1 MRFLAHHDVLTELPN
16 RTLFMDRVEHA
27 IRYAYWHDRYLAII
41 FIDLD
46 RFKYINDSLG
56 HSIGDQV
63 LIEIG
68 YRLKH
73 QVRSRDT
80 VARFGGDEFVVLLED
95 VASQEDITA
104 IAQKILSAIQPP
116 VYVEGMELHITAS
129 LGISLYPTDGDD
141 PQTLLKN
148 ADGAMYRAKEAGKNT
163 FRFYSDD
170 MGERASQRL
179 TLENHLRRA
188 LERQELRLFYQPQ
201 FATASGEINGVEVLL
216 RWQHREFGMVQPL
229 DFIGLLEETGLIL
242 PVGEWVIRTAC
253 EQFRRWEHYVD
264 QHFQVAVNISARQL
278 AVPNINRTLQGI
290 FDEYHI
296 QPKNLQFEMTE
307 SIFVQHSP
315 AIDRS
320 LQSLR
325 DSGISFAIDD
335 FGTGYSSISYL
346 KRFPIDT
353 LKIDRSFI
361 ADVTEDPDDA
371 ALTVAIITM
380 AHSLGLKVIAEGV
393 ETAAQRQLLLEH
405 GCESLQGFLFS
416 KPLSAESMSHL
427 LRERALAKRFER
439 PSESVLGE

>member
-1 MRFLAHHDVLTELPN
+1 
-16 RTLFMDRVEHA
+16 
-27 IRYAYWHDRYLAII
+27 
-41 FIDLD
+41 
-46 RFKYINDSLG
+46 
-56 HSIGDQV
+56 
-63 LIEIG
+63 
-68 YRLKH
+68 
-73 QVRSRDT
+73 
-80 VARFGGDEFVVLLED
+80 
-95 VASQEDITA
+95 
-104 IAQKILSAIQPP
+104 
-116 VYVEGMELHITAS
+116 MELHITAS

-170 MGERASQRL
+170 MGEQAYQRL
-179 TLENHLRRA
+179 THENHLRGA
-188 LERQELRLFYQPQ
+188 LKRQEFRLFYQPQ
-201 FATASGEINGVEVLL
+201 FSTDSGEINGVEVLL
-216 RWQHREFGMVQPL
+216 RWQHPEFGVVQPL
-229 DFIGLLEETGLIL
+229 NFIGLLEETGLIL

-253 EQFRRWEHYVD
+253 EQFGRWEPYVD

-278 AVPNINRTLQGI
+278 AVSDINRTMQGI
-290 FDEYHI
+290 LDEYHI

-307 SIFVQHSP
+307 SIFVQQSP
-315 AIDRS
+315 ATDRS

-325 DSGISFAIDD
+325 DSGISLAIDD

-361 ADVTEDPDDA
+361 ADLTENPEDA

-380 AHSLGLKVIAEGV
+380 AHSLDLKVIAEGV
-393 ETAAQRQLLLEH
+393 ETAAQRQFLLEH

-427 LRERALAKRFER
+427 LRERALAKPVER
-439 PSESVLGE
+439 PSESVWGKGELL